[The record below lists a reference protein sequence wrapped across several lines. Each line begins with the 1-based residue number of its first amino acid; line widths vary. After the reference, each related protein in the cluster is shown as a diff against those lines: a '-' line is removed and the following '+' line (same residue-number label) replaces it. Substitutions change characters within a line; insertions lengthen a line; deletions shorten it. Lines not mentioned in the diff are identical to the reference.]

1 MGSKD
6 SGRAG
11 VQPAPGGLLMKK
23 LSMASAGLPLK
34 ILCLGAHADDIE
46 IGAGGTI
53 LGLIAAGVKLDV
65 HWCVM
70 SATPDR
76 AQETRRSAAAFL
88 QGATAAVVEVCD
100 FEDSYFPCQSREI
113 KQFLLGLRTRVEPE
127 VIFTHSR
134 FDAHQDHQELNRL
147 TTNVFRDH
155 FVLEYEI
162 PKWDGDLSERN
173 TYVPLL
179 PGMIERKIEL
189 LMEHFATQR
198 SKDWFHADVFRGI
211 ARMRGMECRSPSL
224 FAEAFT
230 VRKLALG

>member
-1 MGSKD
+1 
-6 SGRAG
+6 
-11 VQPAPGGLLMKK
+11 MKK

-76 AQETRRSAAAFL
+76 AQETRRSAAFL

-189 LMEHFATQR
+189 RHAAVEGLVPCGCLPRHRPDARHGMSFALAFCGGVHGEKIGTWL
-198 SKDWFHADVFRGI
+198 DG
-211 ARMRGMECRSPSL
+211 
-224 FAEAFT
+224 FAK
-230 VRKLALG
+230 VNR

>member
-1 MGSKD
+1 VGSKD

>member
-1 MGSKD
+1 
-6 SGRAG
+6 
-11 VQPAPGGLLMKK
+11 MKA
-23 LSMASAGLPLK
+23 LPMASAGHRLR

-53 LGLIAAGVKLDV
+53 LSLIAADVKLEV

-70 SATPDR
+70 SATTER
-76 AQETRRSAAAFL
+76 AAETRRSAAAFL
-88 QGATAAVVEVCD
+88 EGAASATVEVCD
-100 FEDSYFPCQSREI
+100 FEDSYFPSQSREI
-113 KQFLLGLRTRVEPE
+113 KAFLLDLREKVEPD

-134 FDAHQDHQELNRL
+134 RDAHQDHRELNKL
-147 TTNVFRDH
+147 TMNIFRDH

-162 PKWDGDLSERN
+162 PKWDGDITERN
-173 TYVPLL
+173 AYVPLL
-179 PGMIERKIEL
+179 PGVIDRKIDL

-198 SKDWFHADVFRGI
+198 SKDWFHADVFRGL

-230 VRKLALG
+230 VRKMALA

>member
-1 MGSKD
+1 
-6 SGRAG
+6 
-11 VQPAPGGLLMKK
+11 MKT
-23 LSMASAGLPLK
+23 LSIASAGHPLK

-65 HWCVM
+65 YWCVL
-70 SATPDR
+70 SATPER
-76 AQETRRSAAAFL
+76 ALETQRSAAAFL
-88 QGATAAVVEVCD
+88 EGAAAAVVEVCG
-100 FEDSYFPCQSREI
+100 FEDSYFPSQSREI
-113 KQFLLGLRTRVEPE
+113 KQFLLALRARVEPE

-155 FVLEYEI
+155 LVLEYEV
-162 PKWDGDLSERN
+162 PKWDGDFTERN

-179 PGMIERKIEL
+179 PGMIERKIDL

-198 SKDWFHADVFRGI
+198 SKDWFHEDVFRGV

-230 VRKLALG
+230 VRKLALV

>member
-70 SATPDR
+70 SATPER

>member
-1 MGSKD
+1 
-6 SGRAG
+6 
-11 VQPAPGGLLMKK
+11 MKT
-23 LSMASAGLPLK
+23 LSMAAAGLPLK
-34 ILCLGAHADDIE
+34 VLCLGAHADDIE

-53 LGLIAAGVKLDV
+53 LGLIAAGVRLDV

-70 SATPDR
+70 SATPER
-76 AQETRRSAAAFL
+76 ALETRRSAAAFL
-88 QGATAAVVEVCD
+88 EGAACAAVEVCG
-100 FEDSYFPCQSREI
+100 FEDSYFPSQSREI
-113 KQFLLGLRTRVEPE
+113 KQFLLALRERAEPD

-134 FDAHQDHQELNRL
+134 FDAHQDHQELNKL

-162 PKWDGDLSERN
+162 PKWDGDFVERN

-189 LMEHFATQR
+189 LMEHFSTQR
-198 SKDWFHADVFRGI
+198 SKDWFHEDVFRGV
-211 ARMRGMECRSPSL
+211 ARVRGMECRSPSL

-230 VRKLALG
+230 VRKLALV

>member
-1 MGSKD
+1 
-6 SGRAG
+6 
-11 VQPAPGGLLMKK
+11 MKA
-23 LSMASAGLPLK
+23 LPMASAGHRLR

-53 LGLIAAGVKLDV
+53 LGLIAAGVKLGV

-70 SATPDR
+70 SATAER
-76 AQETRRSAAAFL
+76 AVETRRSAAAFL
-88 QGATAAVVEVCD
+88 EGAASATVEVCG
-100 FEDSYFPCQSREI
+100 FEDSYFPSQSREI
-113 KQFLLGLRTRVEPE
+113 KAFLLDLRERVEPD

-134 FDAHQDHQELNRL
+134 RDAHQDHRELNKL
-147 TTNVFRDH
+147 TMNIFRDH

-162 PKWDGDLSERN
+162 PKWDGDITERN
-173 TYVPLL
+173 AYVPLL
-179 PGMIERKIEL
+179 PGVIDRKIDL

-198 SKDWFHADVFRGI
+198 SKDWFHEDVFRGL

-230 VRKLALG
+230 VRKMALA